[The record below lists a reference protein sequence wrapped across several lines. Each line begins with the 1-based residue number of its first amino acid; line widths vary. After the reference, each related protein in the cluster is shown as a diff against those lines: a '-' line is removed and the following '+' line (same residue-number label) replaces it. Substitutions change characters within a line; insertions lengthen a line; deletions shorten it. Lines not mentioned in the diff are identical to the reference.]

1 MLMINARNKTVLFSI
16 YLPAYRCRLLSKSK
30 RNSAGYRN
38 YHTKNPQELGLRKIA
53 KSFTKPRTT
62 GQKVSANSFGLRLEI
77 ALKQTVLQDSRQVCP
92 ESIQALSS
100 SSGFFSYGGGFVV
113 GAVGVMGACGN
124 GVIIKGAGAVMLLL
138 KSILGQRSKFAVSV
152 KYAVLA
158 RTIPV
163 WRMPELD

>member
-53 KSFTKPRTT
+53 KSFTETSNDGPKSISQQLRTSLGNCPKANRAS
-62 GQKVSANSFGLRLEI
+62 GQQAGVPGI
-77 ALKQTVLQDSRQVCP
+77 DSG
-92 ESIQALSS
+92 LSS

-138 KSILGQRSKFAVSV
+138 KSIFGQRSKFAVSV

>member
-1 MLMINARNKTVLFSI
+1 M
-16 YLPAYRCRLLSKSK
+16 
-30 RNSAGYRN
+30 
-38 YHTKNPQELGLRKIA
+38 
-53 KSFTKPRTT
+53 
-62 GQKVSANSFGLRLEI
+62 EI

-138 KSILGQRSKFAVSV
+138 KSIFGQRSKFAVSV